1 MTAPLADAVARER
14 IASDLDTTLVVEA
27 AAGTGKTTALVSR
40 IVALAGSGTTH
51 LRRVVAVTFTE
62 KAAGEMKLRLR
73 AAIEE
78 ARQAAEAVER
88 ARLDQALEELEA
100 ARIGTIH
107 SLCRDLLGERPVEAG
122 IDPMF
127 EVAAEPESTALFDAA
142 FETWFQRT
150 LADPPEG
157 VRRLLR
163 RPVSSNSSPRSLL
176 RTIGMDLSKRRD
188 FPGPWRRDPFDRE
201 LRISELLR
209 AMDEL
214 GAYVDVA
221 RDKQDYFARNLA
233 KVRNWVDE
241 QKRAEEVR
249 ERDFDGLEAGLR
261 SVKRWREWTYK
272 GSDGKFGPQRRE
284 LMDRRDEVKA
294 QLDALVAACDAD
306 LAPLLDAELR
316 PLVGAYEELKARAGK
331 LDFLDLLSKT
341 RDLLAG
347 DAGVRQELQRRF
359 SHLLVDEFQDTDPL
373 QAEIVLLLAAA
384 DPDVADPTLVTVKP
398 GKLFLVG
405 DPKQSIYSF
414 RRADIAIYEA
424 VKQRL
429 LGQGAE
435 LLHLSVSFRSDPRIQ
450 EAVNAAFGPRMRGDG
465 QARYVAL
472 EPFRPAAPDVPA
484 VVALPVPAP
493 YAHWGKLTNRS
504 VEESLPWAVGG
515 WIDWLVNESGRT
527 VVDPSTGE
535 SVPVEARHVC
545 LLFRRF
551 QTWGRSVTTAYTR
564 EMEARGIPH
573 VLVGGRSFH
582 DREETMVMRNALAAI
597 EWPDD
602 ELAVFATLK
611 GPLFAVPDDA
621 LLAYKSHFAG
631 QRRYATL
638 NPLRNVDDE
647 VMPAET
653 ADAAEALAVL
663 RKLHRRRNRRPIA
676 ETITELLEI
685 TRAHAGFAIWNA
697 GEQVLANV
705 LRVADLARRFEA
717 AGATSFRAFVEH
729 LTAEAERGE
738 APQAPVVEEGTEGVR
753 LMTVHKAKGLEFP
766 VVILCDITAN
776 ATSRNPQR
784 LVVPETRTWYQT
796 LAGCVPTELAEARE
810 EVLQREA
817 EESDRLLYVAATRA
831 RDVLVVPAVGDE
843 PLAGWVD
850 AMNPALYPAP
860 KNRRRQVA
868 APGCP
873 RFGKDSVSYRPGK
886 APTPAAG
893 VIPGL
898 HRSGLDTEVVW
909 WDPDVLPRS
918 RRAPHG
924 LRHQKILAEDDGG
937 TVAAQSLADHAAWR
951 HARTERIRAGS
962 TKSIRVTTPTDL
974 AASAV
979 AAVARVAPG
988 TVPPPP
994 EPLLFT
1000 EAPRDG
1006 RPTGKRIGSVIHGA
1020 LEDLVRMT
1028 SSGVE
1033 PSDEDVAD
1041 VVALHARIHLAS
1053 DEEIAASNDA
1063 AHAALKHPLLV
1074 RAAASAECRP
1084 ECEISWVNDDGV
1096 VVEGTGDLLFREETD
1111 AGSRWTVVE
1120 FKSSLE
1126 TAEAK
1131 AKARIQLETYISAVQ
1146 AATGDSV
1153 EGFVLIV

>member
-1 MTAPLADAVARER
+1 MTAPLADAVARDR
-14 IASDLDTTLVVEA
+14 IATDLATTLVVEA

-40 IVALAGSGTTH
+40 IVALAGSGATE

-78 ARQAAEAVER
+78 ARKGAEAAER
-88 ARLDQALEELEA
+88 AALDQALEQLEA

-127 EVAAEPESTALFDAA
+127 EVAAEAESGALFDAA
-142 FETWFQRT
+142 FERWFQAT

-163 RPVSSNSSPRSLL
+163 RPVSRNSSPRSLL
-176 RTIGMDLSKRRD
+176 RTIGLGLKERRD

-201 LRISELLR
+201 VRISEVLR
-209 AMDEL
+209 AFDEL
-214 GAYVDVA
+214 GAHLDAA
-221 RDKQDYFARNLA
+221 RDPDDYLARNLA
-233 KVRNWVDE
+233 KVRRWTDE
-241 QKRAEEVR
+241 QHRAEEVR
-249 ERDFDGLEAGLR
+249 DRDFDGLEAALR
-261 SVKRWREWTYK
+261 SVARWREWNYK
-272 GSDGKFGPQRRE
+272 GSDRKFGSGRAE
-284 LMDRRDEVKA
+284 VLERRDEVKA
-294 QLDALVAACDAD
+294 LLDDVVAACDAD

-316 PLVGAYEELKARAGK
+316 PLVAAYEQLKSRAGK

-341 RDLLAG
+341 RDLLVAH
-347 DAGVRQELQRRF
+347 AGVRQELQRRF

-373 QAEIVLLLAAA
+373 QAEIVLLLAS
-384 DPDVADPTLVTVKP
+384 ADPTISDPTAVVVKP

-414 RRADIAIYEA
+414 RRADIAIYEG

-429 LGQGAE
+429 LAQGAE
-435 LLHLSVSFRSDPRIQ
+435 LLKLSVSFRSDPRIQ
-450 EAVNAAFGPRMRGDG
+450 AAVNAAFAPRMRGDG

-472 EPFRPAAPDVPA
+472 EPFRAPSPDVPA

-493 YAHWGKLTNRS
+493 YAHYGKMTNRS
-504 VEESLPWAVGG
+504 VDESLPWAVGA
-515 WIDWLVNESGRT
+515 WIDWLVNDSGRT
-527 VVDPSTGE
+527 VEDPVTRE
-535 SVPVEARHVC
+535 QVPVEARHIC

-551 QTWGRSVTTAYTR
+551 QSWGRSVTTPYTR
-564 EMEARGIPH
+564 ELETRAIPH

-582 DREETMVMRNALAAI
+582 DREETMVLRNALAAI

-631 QRRYATL
+631 RKLATL

-663 RKLHRRRNRRPIA
+663 RRLHLRRNRRPIA

-705 LRVADLARRFEA
+705 LRVTDVARRFES
-717 AGATSFRAFVEH
+717 GGTTSFRAFVEH

-753 LMTVHKAKGLEFP
+753 VMTVHKAKGLEFP
-766 VVILCDITAN
+766 VVVLCDITAR
-776 ATSRNPQR
+776 ATSRDPQR
-784 LVVPETRTWYQT
+784 LVVPETRTWYAT

-831 RDVLVVPAVGDE
+831 RDLLVVPAVGDE
-843 PLAGWVD
+843 PQAGWVD
-850 AMNPALYPAP
+850 ALTPSLYPAP
-860 KNRRRQVA
+860 KNRRRKVA

-873 RFGKDSVSYRPGK
+873 QFGDDTVSHRPDR
-886 APTPAAG
+886 APSPAAG
-893 VIPGL
+893 VVPGL
-898 HRSGLDTEVVW
+898 HRSGAGTEVVW

-937 TVAAQSLADHAAWR
+937 TVAAQGLADHAAWG
-951 HARTERIRAGS
+951 HARAERIRACS
-962 TKSIRVTTPTDL
+962 TKSIRVVTPTEL
-974 AASAV
+974 AATAV
-979 AAVARVAPG
+979 AAVAKAAPG

-1000 EAPRDG
+1000 DASRDG
-1006 RPTGKRIGSVIHGA
+1006 RPTGKRIGSLIHGA
-1020 LEDLVRMT
+1020 LEDLVHLAAA
-1028 SSGVE
+1028 GVE
-1033 PSDEDVAD
+1033 PTNAD
-1041 VVALHARIHLAS
+1041 VERVIDLHARLTGAS
-1053 DEEIAASNDA
+1053 PAEVTGATDA
-1063 AHAALKHPLLV
+1063 AHAALKHPLLR

-1084 ECEISWVNDDGV
+1084 ECEISWVNEDGV
-1096 VVEGTGDLLFREETD
+1096 VVEGTGDLLFREDTD
-1111 AGSRWTVVE
+1111 DGALWTVVE

-1126 TAEAK
+1126 TDEAK
-1131 AKARIQLETYISAVQ
+1131 AKARIQLETYSSAVH
-1146 AATGDSV
+1146 AATGDAV